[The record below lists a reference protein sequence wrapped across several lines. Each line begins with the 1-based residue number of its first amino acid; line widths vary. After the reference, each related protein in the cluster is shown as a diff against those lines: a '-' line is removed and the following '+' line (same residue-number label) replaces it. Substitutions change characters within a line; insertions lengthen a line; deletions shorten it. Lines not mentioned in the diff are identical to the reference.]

1 VHNRN
6 HGDKEK
12 KTIVKMLFSKDSQRL
27 CLMKKIFCKDSQIKK
42 SCAKVLNYF
51 ASPSI
56 TKSFVSSWQK
66 KRTKIK
72 MANER
77 IILGIDQEQL

>member
-27 CLMKKIFCKDSQIKK
+27 CLMKKNILQRFTNRKK

-56 TKSFVSSWQK
+56 QKKLRLHGKK

-72 MANER
+72 KWQTNASY
-77 IILGIDQEQL
+77 

>member
-1 VHNRN
+1 MKNSSAKIHN
-6 HGDKEK
+6 K
-12 KTIVKMLFSKDSQRL
+12 
-27 CLMKKIFCKDSQIKK
+27 KK

-56 TKSFVSSWQK
+56 TKKASCLHKK

-72 MANER
+72 KKMANASY
-77 IILGIDQEQL
+77 

>member
-1 VHNRN
+1 
-6 HGDKEK
+6 
-12 KTIVKMLFSKDSQRL
+12 
-27 CLMKKIFCKDSQIKK
+27 MKKNILQRFTNRKK

-56 TKSFVSSWQK
+56 QKKLHLHGKK

-72 MANER
+72 KWQTNASY
-77 IILGIDQEQL
+77 